1 MKVNRL
7 NDKYKEMKNFNS
19 LINEIYSKMDG
30 DEKET
35 STDQKITNTVD
46 ELTYRN
52 YCYNRNKRPDI
63 EYKRWGKVFGEKEV
77 EEFEAKYQNEKENS
91 N

>member
-1 MKVNRL
+1 
-7 NDKYKEMKNFNS
+7 MKNFNS
-19 LINEIYSKMDG
+19 LLNEIYSKMTD
-30 DEKET
+30 DHVEP
-35 STDQKITNTVD
+35 STDQKILNTVD

-63 EYKRWGKVFGEKEV
+63 EYKRWYKVFGEQEV
-77 EEFEAKYQNEKENS
+77 DEMEERYQDEKENS